1 MLTLLQVF
9 LTTPMFNFL
18 DDTKPLLTKRGIP
31 LGIYWGATVLGF
43 VILLVGLFLLHNP
56 DVICELIDALIPLKS
71 IQDGPFYQDCKKR
84 SLKLKTKADRK
95 NGIEDRAAMQEE
107 KSADKN
113 KAKPGEQS
121 HKANGMN
128 GKSTSTDG
136 GSQRGSKSSTGW
148 FRNGRVALRG
158 DSHV

>member
-31 LGIYWGATVLGF
+31 LGIYWGVTILGF
-43 VILLVGLFLLHNP
+43 ILLLIVLFLLHNP
-56 DVICELIDALIPLKS
+56 DVISGLIDALIPLKA

-84 SLKLKTKADRK
+84 SLKLKAKADRK
-95 NGIEDRAAMQEE
+95 NGTEDGAAMQKE
-107 KSADKN
+107 KPADKN

-136 GSQRGSKSSTGW
+136 SSQGGSKSSTGW
-148 FRNGRVALRG
+148 FRNGRVALCS